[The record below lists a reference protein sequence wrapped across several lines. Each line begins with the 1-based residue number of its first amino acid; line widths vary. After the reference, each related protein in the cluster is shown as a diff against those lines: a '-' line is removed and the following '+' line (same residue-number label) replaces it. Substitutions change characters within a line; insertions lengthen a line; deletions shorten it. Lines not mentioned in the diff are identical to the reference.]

1 MTRLKAEHPFTEGV
15 VLAPVFLYRP
25 ALLIP
30 DAAAAEHGE
39 GELER
44 FRRAVEEVTEQLTAR
59 AERDDI
65 AAAHLELIRDPSL
78 QEQVFLQITEE
89 NKNAELAL
97 DHAIALFCRL
107 FRDMKD
113 TYMQAREADI
123 KDIGNR
129 LMRALKGVQENPFAA
144 LREKS
149 IVVAE
154 ELMPSDTA
162 QMDLRYVEGFLT
174 QEGGST
180 SHIAIMARS
189 RGIPA
194 LVGVS
199 GLLDAVRDGDTV
211 AFDASSGEIVLNP
224 SPEAQD
230 CFRRRRQKYLEKREA
245 QRNIAQLSPVSRDG
259 RRVKICA
266 NVGNLQEIDC
276 ARPGGLDG
284 VGLFRTEFLLM
295 ERDRLPGEETQFE
308 VYQAAVEAMEGKE
321 LIVRTFDIGGD
332 KTVPCLAL
340 EPEENPFLGQRAIRL
355 CLERRDIF
363 RTQLRALLRASA
375 YGNVKIM
382 YPMIASLEELQEAEL
397 ILDECRR
404 ELYRSGIPFKET
416 VPVGMMIETPASV
429 ILAGAFA
436 KRVDFFSIGTND
448 LTQYILAADRGN
460 KKVSGLYDPLDP
472 AVLHSISHVIEAG
485 HEAGIPVGMCGE
497 LAGDPR
503 AFPLLF
509 GMGLD
514 EFSMSAGS
522 IPEVKRQLR
531 TVTYKEA
538 RRLAERVLK
547 ANTRGEIGELLG
559 QFSPLETEEA

>member
-1 MTRLKAEHPFTEGV
+1 M
-15 VLAPVFLYRP
+15 
-25 ALLIP
+25 
-30 DAAAAEHGE
+30 
-39 GELER
+39 
-44 FRRAVEEVTEQLTAR
+44 
-59 AERDDI
+59 
-65 AAAHLELIRDPSL
+65 
-78 QEQVFLQITEE
+78 
-89 NKNAELAL
+89 
-97 DHAIALFCRL
+97 
-107 FRDMKD
+107 
-113 TYMQAREADI
+113 
-123 KDIGNR
+123 
-129 LMRALKGVQENPFAA
+129 
-144 LREKS
+144 
-149 IVVAE
+149 
-154 ELMPSDTA
+154 
-162 QMDLRYVEGFLT
+162 
-174 QEGGST
+174 
-180 SHIAIMARS
+180 
-189 RGIPA
+189 
-194 LVGVS
+194 
-199 GLLDAVRDGDTV
+199 
-211 AFDASSGEIVLNP
+211 
-224 SPEAQD
+224 
-230 CFRRRRQKYLEKREA
+230 
-245 QRNIAQLSPVSRDG
+245 
-259 RRVKICA
+259 
-266 NVGNLQEIDC
+266 
-276 ARPGGLDG
+276 
-284 VGLFRTEFLLM
+284 
-295 ERDRLPGEETQFE
+295 
-308 VYQAAVEAMEGKE
+308 EAMEGKE